1 MYIIILSLTH
11 SESLPFAD
19 DPVVE
24 GVHDVEHVTLLE
36 RHLTLV
42 RLLIVK
48 VAFDIEGVPSL
59 QQQNKVLVKY
69 ALQKRF
75 LLRPP

>member
-1 MYIIILSLTH
+1 M
-11 SESLPFAD
+11 
-19 DPVVE
+19 E

-48 VAFDIEGVPSL
+48 VAFDVEGVPSL
-59 QQQNKVLVKY
+59 QQQNKVLVK
-69 ALQKRF
+69 AIAQFSIDFF
-75 LLRPP
+75 L